1 MSTITKGI
9 TMEQQ
14 KRIETIIYG
23 GAFNP
28 PTLAHLAIL
37 QACIVYARP
46 ISADVWIMP
55 SGDRVDKPIGVN
67 PARRLEYITAM
78 IADSDTE
85 EVRVHVLTTE
95 LERTLAVETSDTV
108 LELEE
113 SYPDRQFTWVFGAD
127 STETMAEWQ
136 NGDWLLENLT
146 MLVVNRVGHQINP
159 LAKRALA
166 LTVPTI
172 NVSSTLVRQR
182 LEADQ
187 DVTPFVSPSVL
198 TLLVV

>member
-1 MSTITKGI
+1 
-9 TMEQQ
+9 MEQQ

-37 QACIVYARP
+37 QACIEYARL

-67 PARRLEYITAM
+67 PVRRLDFITAM
-78 IADSDTE
+78 IADTDTQK
-85 EVRVHVLTTE
+85 VRVDILRTE
-95 LERTLAVETSDTV
+95 LERTVAVETSDTV

-113 SYPDRQFTWVFGAD
+113 SYPNRQFTWVFGAD
-127 STETMAEWQ
+127 STETMSEWQ
-136 NGDWLLENLT
+136 NGNWLLENLS
-146 MLVVNRVGHQINP
+146 MLVVDREGHQINP

-182 LEADQ
+182 LAAHQ

-198 TLLVV
+198 TLLTI

>member
-1 MSTITKGI
+1 
-9 TMEQQ
+9 MEQQ

-37 QACIVYARP
+37 QASIEYARP

-67 PARRLEYITAM
+67 PVRRLDFITAM
-78 IADSDTE
+78 IADTDTQK
-85 EVRVHVLTTE
+85 VRVDILRTE
-95 LERTLAVETSDTV
+95 LERTVAVETSDTV
-108 LELEE
+108 RELEE
-113 SYPDRQFTWVFGAD
+113 TYPDRQFTWVFGAD

-136 NGDWLLENLT
+136 NGDWLLENLS
-146 MLVVNRVGHQINP
+146 MLVVDREGYQINP

-182 LEADQ
+182 LEAHQ

-198 TLLVV
+198 TLLAVS